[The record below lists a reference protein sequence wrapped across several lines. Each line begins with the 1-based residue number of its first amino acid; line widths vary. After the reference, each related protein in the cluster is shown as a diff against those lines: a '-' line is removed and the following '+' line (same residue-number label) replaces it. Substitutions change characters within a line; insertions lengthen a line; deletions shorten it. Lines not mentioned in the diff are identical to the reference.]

1 LGPLHYSK
9 WQWRTIRIRFLL
21 DFLKYEYLHILHL
34 PLLKVLFIEFDRR
47 EGTEETK
54 IGVKKRRGEG
64 IVKVLIPK
72 G

>member
-1 LGPLHYSK
+1 
-9 WQWRTIRIRFLL
+9 
-21 DFLKYEYLHILHL
+21 
-34 PLLKVLFIEFDRR
+34 VLFIEFDRR